1 MNTIGLDI
9 GTSSVKALL
18 VSPNGEILKVSCPE
32 YPFQTPKP
40 LWAETDP
47 NVWWE
52 ATLIAIKELLEGNDP
67 SSIGGIGLTGQMH
80 GLVLLDSA
88 GEVLRPCIMWNDQ
101 RSFAECDESKY
112 CLSSTNSDSF
122 DRLCCGIMVKSSP
135 VRTNLLLD
143 N

>member
-47 NVWWE
+47 KRLV
-52 ATLIAIKELLEGNDP
+52 
-67 SSIGGIGLTGQMH
+67 GGD
-80 GLVLLDSA
+80 LDS
-88 GEVLRPCIMWNDQ
+88 NQ
-101 RSFAECDESKY
+101 RIVGRK
-112 CLSSTNSDSF
+112 
-122 DRLCCGIMVKSSP
+122 
-135 VRTNLLLD
+135 
-143 N
+143 

>member
-18 VSPNGEILKVSCPE
+18 VASSGEVLKVCSPE

-52 ATLIAIKELLEGNDP
+52 ATQKRSKHFWMALIQAR
-67 SSIGGIGLTGQMH
+67 
-80 GLVLLDSA
+80 LVGS
-88 GEVLRPCIMWNDQ
+88 G
-101 RSFAECDESKY
+101 
-112 CLSSTNSDSF
+112 
-122 DRLCCGIMVKSSP
+122 
-135 VRTNLLLD
+135 
-143 N
+143 

>member
-18 VSPNGEILKVSCPE
+18 VSSSGEVLKVCSPE

-52 ATLIAIKELLEGNDP
+52 ATQEAVRMLLDGMDP
-67 SSIGGIGLTGQMH
+67 STIGVVGCTG
-80 GLVLLDSA
+80 
-88 GEVLRPCIMWNDQ
+88 
-101 RSFAECDESKY
+101 
-112 CLSSTNSDSF
+112 
-122 DRLCCGIMVKSSP
+122 
-135 VRTNLLLD
+135 
-143 N
+143 

>member
-18 VSPNGEILKVSCPE
+18 VSPNGEVLKVSCPE

-67 SSIGGIGLTGQMH
+67 GNIGGIGLTGQMH
-80 GLVLLDSA
+80 GLVLLDAS

-101 RSFAECDESKY
+101 RSFAE
-112 CLSSTNSDSF
+112 
-122 DRLCCGIMVKSSP
+122 
-135 VRTNLLLD
+135 
-143 N
+143 